1 MICTLMDGKWLVAEK
16 ICSRA
21 ATIAEENR
29 KRLRDMH
36 PRVPELD
43 EKTMTIKGLLI
54 TCDTP
59 TYTVGGIRDLD
70 EDMKFLCNRCKKEIG
85 GALEK
90 NGAKIS
96 KLKTAK

>member
-1 MICTLMDGKWLVAEK
+1 
-16 ICSRA
+16 
-21 ATIAEENR
+21 
-29 KRLRDMH
+29 MH

-59 TYTVGGIRDLD
+59 TYLVGGIEDLS
-70 EDMKFLCNRCKKEIG
+70 ENEKFLCARCKKEIG

-96 KLKTAK
+96 KLKKI